1 MADFRANEIDQIC
14 RPHLVKFP
22 VHLYENLSLNYA
34 LKNSIDKAPKNVI
47 EELSHLRPEMEVS
60 YYHLGEQDGL
70 DHVRDKD

>member
-22 VHLYENLSLNYA
+22 LHLLRKFEPKLCF
-34 LKNSIDKAPKNVI
+34 KNSIDKAPKNVI
-47 EELSHLRPEMEVS
+47 DELSHLRPEMEVS

-70 DHVRDKD
+70 DHMRDKD